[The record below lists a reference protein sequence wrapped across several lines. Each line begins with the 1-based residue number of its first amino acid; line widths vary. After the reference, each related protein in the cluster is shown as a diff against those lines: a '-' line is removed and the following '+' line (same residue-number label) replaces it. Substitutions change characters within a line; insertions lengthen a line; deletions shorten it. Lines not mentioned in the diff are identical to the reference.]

1 MLYQIGAFQKLGK
14 IRVTI
19 LAVLVLLP
27 VCRAQQ
33 PRSRGIWF
41 DRGAKQMMRS
51 RDVAFTLN
59 AAQVLA
65 GEGQLASL
73 ALERAD
79 SPAVKQFAKSLQAE
93 NRKIRND
100 LDTVAAKM
108 HLVLP
113 HNATQQ
119 TISQRGDLLK
129 LSGPEFDL
137 AFLADLLTDTREGVS
152 SYQKEAH
159 KGKEAEMKSFAER
172 TLPLLRDRLHTI
184 ESLRAKSKA
193 AGV

>member
-1 MLYQIGAFQKLGK
+1 MLHQIGAFQKLGK
-14 IRVTI
+14 MRVPI
-19 LAVLVLLP
+19 LMMLVLLP

-33 PRSRGIWF
+33 PGNRGIWF

-51 RDVAFTLN
+51 SDVAFALN
-59 AAQVLA
+59 TAQVLA
-65 GEGQLASL
+65 GEEQLASL
-73 ALERAD
+73 ALQRAD

-93 NRKIRND
+93 NRKIRKD
-100 LDTVAAKM
+100 LDAVAAKM

-119 TISQRGDLLK
+119 AIFQRSDLLK
-129 LSGPEFDL
+129 LSGPEFDV

-152 SYQKEAH
+152 SYEKEAR
-159 KGKEAEMKSFAER
+159 KGKEAEMKSFAAR
-172 TLPLLRDRLHTI
+172 ALPLLRERLDTI
-184 ESLRAKSKA
+184 ESLRAKQKP